1 MNTWGEAF
9 QSDGTAVQRLLTEF
23 RSLKEMQE
31 GPAAKEAQKEA
42 KSRK

>member
-9 QSDGTAVQRLLTEF
+9 QSDGTAVQRLLTGF

-31 GPAAKEAQKEA
+31 GPAAKETQE
-42 KSRK
+42 RGQE